1 MDLFRYFVRF
11 LYKIRWYLVIM
22 PMISLI
28 IAWFMTRNMERIY
41 DTNTTIY
48 TGMITGYNIEGGT
61 GSAGGN
67 SQTNITNLMLI
78 ITTDNTIHEVSLRLF
93 ARCMMYGNPNKDNN
107 YISAEHFR
115 QLNASVPADVKALI
129 NHSNEAQT
137 YANLKAYEKP
147 SQDNFLFGLTNY
159 HPYFGI
165 NSITSRLKVLQ
176 LQKSDI
182 IDIGYSA
189 NDAGI
194 AYNTLD
200 ILNDVFSKQYQQL
213 RYGETS
219 NVIKFFEREVARL
232 YRILTSA
239 EDDLIRYNVSK
250 RVINYGEQTKQVAAM
265 DAQQQN
271 FRNDQLM
278 NYTTAKALLDYLERQ
293 LGNRAQIIRSNKEF
307 TNQVRDIS
315 RIQSRISN
323 LKLMSSE
330 GGGNNNESQEELAK
344 AQRDLQRATG
354 RVTQLTKDIEAA
366 TFSTETGVKAQDMLG
381 RWLEQLLLL
390 EKTKA
395 EMTAT
400 DIMKNELDRQYLYF
414 APIGATLER
423 KSRHIGF
430 IEGNYMEMLRA
441 LNSARM
447 RQRNLQMSTAT
458 LRVLNPPMFPL
469 NAQPTNRMMV
479 LLGAF
484 MLTFILVTLYFLIIE
499 MLDRTLRDRMRSERI
514 TNIPVMGCFPK
525 ESNLRYRRFNK
536 TIADMAMKQLSKALL
551 PNFKEGQQNVLNLLS
566 TDSGNGKSYIAQ
578 ELENYWISIGLQVR
592 RLTYDED
599 FLAEDS
605 KFILAKDIKDL
616 CPDILPEEIAIIEYP
631 NLDDYSISPAL
642 LNMGTINMMVTRAN
656 RTWKDVDQKAL
667 NEVQAMLDEEH
678 KNTLF
683 MYLTEATRY
692 AVEEFVGQLPP
703 YEQTHV
709 QHVCKGKRRKSVITL
724 SPVFACN
731 LRVCLCGIQH
741 VCHHLRDAS
750 TGCRYIIAL

>member
-11 LYKIRWYLVIM
+11 LYKIRWYLVIL
-22 PMISLI
+22 PMIALVV
-28 IAWFMTRNMERIY
+28 AWFLTRDMERIY

-48 TGMITGYNIEGGT
+48 TGMITGYNLEGGS

-78 ITTDNTIHEVSLRLF
+78 ITTDNTIHEVSLRLL
-93 ARCMMYGNPNKDNN
+93 ARCLMYGNANKDNN
-107 YISAEHFR
+107 YISAEHYR
-115 QLNASVPADVKALI
+115 QLSATVPADVKALV
-129 NHSNEAQT
+129 NHNSESQT

-147 SQDNFLFGLTNY
+147 SQDNFLFGLLNY

-165 NSITSRLKVLQ
+165 NNITSRLKVMQ
-176 LQKSDI
+176 LTGSDI

-200 ILNDVFSKQYQQL
+200 ILNEVFARQYQQI
-213 RYGETS
+213 RFGETS

-232 YRILTSA
+232 YRILSNA
-239 EDDLIRYNVSK
+239 EDDLIRYNISK
-250 RVINYGEQTKQVAAM
+250 KIINYGEQTKQLTVLE
-265 DAQQQN
+265 AQQQN

-293 LGNRAQIIRSNKEF
+293 LGNRAQVIRANQEF
-307 TNQVRDIS
+307 TNQIKDIS

-323 LKLMSSE
+323 LRLMSSE
-330 GGGNNNESQEELAK
+330 GGGNDTESQEELAK
-344 AQRDLQRATG
+344 AQRDLQAVTG
-354 RVTQLTKDIEAA
+354 RVTELTKDIEAS
-366 TFSTETGVKAQDMLG
+366 TYSTETGVKANDMLG

-400 DIMKNELDRQYLYF
+400 DIMKQNLDKQYYF
-414 APIGATLER
+414 YAPIGATLDR
-423 KSRHIGF
+423 KARHIGF
-430 IEGNYMEMLRA
+430 IEGNYMEMLKA
-441 LNSARM
+441 LNAARM

-469 NAQPTNRMMV
+469 NAQPTNRLMI

-484 MLTFILVTLYFLIIE
+484 MLTFMLTALWFLIIE

-514 TNIPVMGCFPK
+514 TQVPVMGCFPK

-551 PNFKEGQQNVLNLLS
+551 PHFQEGQQNVLNLIS
-566 TDSGNGKSYIAQ
+566 TDTGNGKSYLAQ

-605 KFILAKDIKDL
+605 RFIMAKGIKDL
-616 CPDILPEEIAIIEYP
+616 CPDILPDEIAIIEYP
-631 NLDDYSISPAL
+631 NLDDNSISPAL
-642 LNMGTINMMVTRAN
+642 LNMATVNLMVTRAN

-667 NEVQAMLDEEH
+667 KEVQTMLDEDH

-683 MYLTEATRY
+683 MYLTEASRY
-692 AVEEFVGQLPP
+692 AVEEFTGQLPP
-703 YEQTHV
+703 YTKFNNFVYRMSQLGLTATENERA
-709 QHVCKGKRRKSVITL
+709 K
-724 SPVFACN
+724 
-731 LRVCLCGIQH
+731 
-741 VCHHLRDAS
+741 
-750 TGCRYIIAL
+750 